1 MALRW
6 GCCPPRETGPGTAAG
21 RATPPGGRRLAASL
35 ARAGDGFPSFLPKEV
50 ERIKDPF
57 ARQLAQRIERVP
69 VPVQI
74 ESGDDWVMSSCVKPS
89 IRSKNNPV
97 VLLHCFDSSCL
108 EWRHAYPLLEE
119 AGLEVWA
126 VDVLGWGFSD
136 LEKRPPCGVSSKRHH
151 LYQLWKYH
159 IRKPMVLVGPS
170 LGAAAAIDFAVN
182 HSEAVEKLVL
192 INGCVYKKGT
202 GHLANL
208 PKLIAYAGVSL
219 LKSIPLRLYANM
231 LSFNGISLA
240 TCCDW
245 TNVGRLHCLLP
256 WWKDAS
262 VSFMRSGGYNVVDQI
277 KEVKQK
283 VLIVYGEHDRIV
295 TKQLQVRLHC
305 ELPSA
310 IIRQVPDCG
319 HLLHVE
325 KPNAIANLIADFV
338 RGVNC

>member
-6 GCCPPRETGPGTAAG
+6 GCPQAEGRGTAAKCG
-21 RATPPGGRRLAASL
+21 RPSRFGASL
-35 ARAGDGFPSFLPKEV
+35 ARAGGGFPSFLPKEV
-50 ERIKDPF
+50 EKIKDPF
-57 ARQLAQRIERVP
+57 ARRLARRIERVP

-74 ESGDDWVMSSCVKPS
+74 ELTDGWVMSSCVKPS

-108 EWRHAYPLLEE
+108 EWRCAYPLLEE

-151 LYQLWKYH
+151 LYQLWKSH

-182 HSEAVEKLVL
+182 HSEAV
-192 INGCVYKKGT
+192 
-202 GHLANL
+202 
-208 PKLIAYAGVSL
+208 SL
-219 LKSIPLRLYANM
+219 LKSTPLRLCANM
-231 LSFNGISLA
+231 LAFYGISLA

-262 VSFMRSGGYNVVDQI
+262 VSFMRSGGYNVLDQI

-295 TKQLQVRLHC
+295 TKKLQVRLHC

-310 IIRQVPDCG
+310 IIRQVPECG

-325 KPNAIANLIADFV
+325 KPNAIANLIVDFV
-338 RGVNC
+338 LGGNC

>member
-6 GCCPPRETGPGTAAG
+6 GCPQAEGRGTAAKCG
-21 RATPPGGRRLAASL
+21 RPSRFGASL
-35 ARAGDGFPSFLPKEV
+35 ARAGGGFPSFLPKEV
-50 ERIKDPF
+50 EKIKDPF
-57 ARQLAQRIERVP
+57 ARRLARRIERVP

-74 ESGDDWVMSSCVKPS
+74 ELTDGWVMSSCVKPS

-108 EWRHAYPLLEE
+108 EWRCAYPLLEE

-151 LYQLWKYH
+151 LYQLWKSH

-192 INGCVYKKGT
+192 INGCVYEEGI
-202 GHLANL
+202 GHLAKL
-208 PKLIAYAGVSL
+208 PKSIAYAGVSL
-219 LKSIPLRLYANM
+219 LKSTPLRLCANM
-231 LSFNGISLA
+231 LAFYGISLA

-262 VSFMRSGGYNVVDQI
+262 VSFMRSGGYNVLDQI

-295 TKQLQVRLHC
+295 TKKLQVRLHC

-310 IIRQVPDCG
+310 IIRQVPECG

-325 KPNAIANLIADFV
+325 KPNAIANLIVDFV
-338 RGVNC
+338 LGGNC

>member
-1 MALRW
+1 
-6 GCCPPRETGPGTAAG
+6 
-21 RATPPGGRRLAASL
+21 
-35 ARAGDGFPSFLPKEV
+35 
-50 ERIKDPF
+50 
-57 ARQLAQRIERVP
+57 
-69 VPVQI
+69 
-74 ESGDDWVMSSCVKPS
+74 MSSCVKPS
-89 IRSKNNPV
+89 IRSNNNPV

-151 LYQLWKYH
+151 LYQLWKTH
-159 IRKPMVLVGPS
+159 IRRPMVLVGPS

-192 INGCVYKKGT
+192 INGCVYEEGT
-202 GHLANL
+202 GQLAKV
-208 PKLIAYAGVSL
+208 PKLVAYAG
-219 LKSIPLRLYANM
+219 
-231 LSFNGISLA
+231 
-240 TCCDW
+240 
-245 TNVGRLHCLLP
+245 VGRLHCLLP

-283 VLIVYGEHDRIV
+283 VLIVYGEHDRII
-295 TKQLQVRLHC
+295 TKKLQVRLHC

-338 RGVNC
+338 QGSNC